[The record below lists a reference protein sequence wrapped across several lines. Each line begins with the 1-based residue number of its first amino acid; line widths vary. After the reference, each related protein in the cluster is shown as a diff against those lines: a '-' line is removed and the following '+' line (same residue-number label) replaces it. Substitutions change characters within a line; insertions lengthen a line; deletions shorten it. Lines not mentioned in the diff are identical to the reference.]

1 MSNLYIVGTPIG
13 NLEDLTLRALRLL
26 KEVNFIFSEDT
37 RVSKKIL
44 NKYDINTK
52 LVSIYKP
59 NKKLNTDYF
68 LELLS
73 SNDIAFISDAGM
85 PGISDPG
92 GKFVSLA
99 RENDHQIITIPG
111 VSSLTSAFSVSGIES
126 KGFTFLGFLPKSK
139 IQKINLL
146 SKSNEINLPIIIFE
160 SPRRIKSTLEFL
172 KEEFDVQNI
181 FIGKELTKIYETIFY
196 GEIDEAIDN
205 FSNEKGEFVIIF
217 NHEKIIYS
225 KSLIE
230 KYDKILMEGY
240 EKGIKGK
247 NLLNLISD
255 LSGTNK
261 SFLYERWLEIKRKN
275 GNKT

>member
-1 MSNLYIVGTPIG
+1 LSNLYIVGTPIG
-13 NLEDLTLRALRLL
+13 NLEDLTFRALKTL
-26 KEVNFIFSEDT
+26 KEVDFIFSEDT
-37 RVSKKIL
+37 RVSRKLL
-44 NKYDINTK
+44 NKYEVHTK
-52 LVSIYKP
+52 LISIYKP
-59 NKKLNTDYF
+59 NKKLNSDYF
-68 LELLS
+68 LELLN

-92 GKFVSLA
+92 GEFVYLA
-99 RENDHQIITIPG
+99 RKNDHNIVTIPG

-126 KGFTFLGFLPKSK
+126 KGFTFLGFLPKSDK
-139 IQKINLL
+139 QKINLL
-146 SKSNEINLPIIIFE
+146 SKSNETNLPVIIFE

-172 KEEFDVQNI
+172 KEEFDIQNI
-181 FIGKELTKIYETIFY
+181 FIGKELTKIYETTFY
-196 GEIDEAIDN
+196 GEINEAIN
-205 FSNEKGEFVIIF
+205 KFSKEKGEFVIIF

-230 KYDKILMEGY
+230 KYDKILIEGY

-261 SFLYERWLEIKRKN
+261 SLLYERWLEIKRKN
-275 GNKT
+275 GNKS

>member
-13 NLEDLTLRALRLL
+13 NLEDLTFRALKTF
-26 KEVNFIFSEDT
+26 KEVDFIFSEDT
-37 RVSKKIL
+37 RVSKKLL
-44 NKYDINTK
+44 NKYDVDTK
-52 LVSIYKP
+52 LISIYKP
-59 NKKLNTDYF
+59 NKKLNSDYF
-68 LELLS
+68 LELLN

-92 GKFVSLA
+92 GEFVYLA
-99 RENDHQIITIPG
+99 RKNDHNIVTIPG

-126 KGFTFLGFLPKSK
+126 KGFTFLGFLPKSDK
-139 IQKINLL
+139 QKINLL
-146 SKSNEINLPIIIFE
+146 SKSNETNLPVIIFE

-172 KEEFDVQNI
+172 KEEFDIQNI
-181 FIGKELTKIYETIFY
+181 FIGKELTKIYETTFY
-196 GEIDEAIDN
+196 GEINEAIN
-205 FSNEKGEFVIIF
+205 KFSTEKGEFVIIF
-217 NHEKIIYS
+217 NHEKIMYS

-230 KYDKILMEGY
+230 KYDKILIEGY

-261 SFLYERWLEIKRKN
+261 SLLYERWLEIKRKN
-275 GNKT
+275 GIKS